1 MRRRTRAALGVLGC
15 ALLACCAL
23 SAPALLLGMDAGQT
37 ALCCAYLCLCVA
49 ITHALCA
56 CTRALWQYV
65 PACALTC
72 AAAALLPV
80 CLPLRIASG
89 ALCAVLCVWRLYGRA
104 AGKPVL
110 PDTPAYPA
118 LAVFVIA
125 CVAGAALQD
134 ERVVRL
140 SCALCVPY
148 ALTAMAFRAQENLGA
163 FLSRYGMIA
172 RLPERRVRAGARGML
187 IACCALA
194 ALCMALM
201 ALSGAERIA
210 YLAGGLLL
218 SCLRFLVSLLPSGG
232 DAPQE
237 PSLDTPGGGMGGLP
251 AVEAAEPSA
260 FWLLMQQ
267 VLRVLTIGAL
277 AAGAVALTVYCIY
290 RLSRRFGEGG
300 AQAGDRAEFIAPPTR
315 EERLRRARAKGV
327 DVALPFTPE
336 GAVRRAFVA
345 EVRSRTRARPG
356 PALTPQEIEDFAGME
371 PGEARSA
378 LHELYARAR
387 YGGGVTRE
395 EARALRMTLKRRA
408 AARSARK

>member
-1 MRRRTRAALGVLGC
+1 MRRHTRAVLAAIGC

-23 SAPALLLGMDAGQT
+23 SAPALLLDMDAGQT

-49 ITHALCA
+49 LTHGLCA
-56 CTRALWQYV
+56 YPRALWQYV
-65 PACALTC
+65 PACALIC

-80 CLPLRIASG
+80 RLPLRIASG
-89 ALCAVLCVWRLYGRA
+89 ALCGVLCVWRLYGRA
-104 AGKPVL
+104 AGKAVL

-148 ALTAMAFRAQENLGA
+148 ALAVMAFRAQENLGA
-163 FLSRYGMIA
+163 FLSRYGTIA
-172 RLPERRVRAGARGML
+172 RLPERRVRAGTRGML

-194 ALCMALM
+194 ALCMVLM
-201 ALSGAERIA
+201 ALSGAERIV
-210 YLAGGLLL
+210 YLAGSLLL
-218 SCLRFLVSLLPSGG
+218 SCLRFLVSLLPSGRE
-232 DAPQE
+232 ASQE
-237 PSLDTPGGGMGGLP
+237 PSMDTPGGGMGGLP
-251 AVEAAEPSA
+251 AVEAVEPSA

-267 VLRVLTIGAL
+267 VLRVLTVGAL
-277 AAGAVALTVYCIY
+277 AVGAVALVIYCIY
-290 RLSRRFGEGG
+290 HLSRRFGAGG
-300 AQAGDRAEFIAPPTR
+300 VQAGDRAEFIAPPTR
-315 EERLRRARAKGV
+315 EERLRRARARGR
-327 DVALPFTPE
+327 DAALPFTPE

-345 EVRSRTRARPG
+345 EVRAHTRARPD
-356 PALTPQEIEDFAGME
+356 PSLTPQEIEDFAGME

-378 LHELYARAR
+378 LHALYARAR

-395 EARALRMTLKRRA
+395 EARALRTMLKRRA
-408 AARSARK
+408 AARPARK

>member
-1 MRRRTRAALGVLGC
+1 MRRHTRAALGVLGC

-49 ITHALCA
+49 LTHGLCVY
-56 CTRALWQYV
+56 TRALWQYV
-65 PACALTC
+65 PACALAC

-80 CLPLRIASG
+80 YLPLRIASG
-89 ALCAVLCVWRLYGRA
+89 ALCGVLCAWRLYGRA

-125 CVAGAALQD
+125 CVTGAALQD

-163 FLSRYGMIA
+163 FLERYGTIA

-187 IACCALA
+187 IACCLLA
-194 ALCMALM
+194 ALCMVLM

-210 YLAGGLLL
+210 YLAGSLLL
-218 SCLRFLVSLLPSGG
+218 SCVRFLVSLLPEGS

-237 PSLDTPGGGMGGLP
+237 PAMDTPGGGMGGLP

-260 FWLLMQQ
+260 LWLLMQQ
-267 VLRVLTIGAL
+267 VLRVLTVGAL
-277 AAGAVALTVYCIY
+277 AVGAVALAVYCIY

-300 AQAGDRAEFIAPPTR
+300 VQAGDRAEFIAPPTR
-315 EERLRRARAKGV
+315 EERLRWARAKGTG
-327 DVALPFTPE
+327 ATLPFTPE
-336 GAVRRAFVA
+336 GAVRRAFMA
-345 EVRSRTRARPG
+345 AVRSRTRERPG

-387 YGGGVTRE
+387 YGRGVTRE
-395 EARALRMTLKRRA
+395 EARALRTTLKRRA
-408 AARSARK
+408 ASRPARR